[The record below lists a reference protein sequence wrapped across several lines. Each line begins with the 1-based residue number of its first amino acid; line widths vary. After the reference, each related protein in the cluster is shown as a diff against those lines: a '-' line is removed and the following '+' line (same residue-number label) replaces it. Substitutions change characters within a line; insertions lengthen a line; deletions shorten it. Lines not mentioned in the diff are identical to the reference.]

1 MEPHESSSDP
11 VKTLRP
17 RLLFINE
24 LNCLTE
30 VAGQF
35 TGSPANKSRQIWDEI
50 TVQNTTLYFEF
61 IKVFELSSFDNMT
74 LSRSSRSSSCK
85 TLSFKVF
92 YYLFLSRCVCAC
104 VFVFF
109 PLSNTRARD
118 SICLYHFRFG
128 ASGWQF
134 SYKGTEAGQS
144 IAAVLFRPDRWM
156 WVISRRLRQPVVDE
170 MAEGWEL
177 VKHPI
182 SYVV

>member
-92 YYLFLSRCVCAC
+92 YYLFLSRCVCVR
-104 VFVFF
+104 VFLFF
-109 PLSNTRARD
+109 FRCRTRVPETASVCTISDSVPVAGSLVTRALKLARV
-118 SICLYHFRFG
+118 SLQ
-128 ASGWQF
+128 SF
-134 SYKGTEAGQS
+134 SDQTDGCES
-144 IAAVLFRPDRWM
+144 
-156 WVISRRLRQPVVDE
+156 
-170 MAEGWEL
+170 
-177 VKHPI
+177 
-182 SYVV
+182 